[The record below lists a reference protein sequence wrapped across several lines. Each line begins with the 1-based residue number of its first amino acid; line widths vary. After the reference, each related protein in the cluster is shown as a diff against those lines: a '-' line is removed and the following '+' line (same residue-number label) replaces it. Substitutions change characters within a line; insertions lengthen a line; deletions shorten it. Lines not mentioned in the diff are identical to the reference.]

1 VDWDKRRTV
10 LEAFEWEQW
19 ISREE
24 EIEDCQQLRLDLV
37 KRLMKKRHNKIKISS
52 EAKMQNTKTRI
63 EQENMKKIK
72 KIR

>member
-1 VDWDKRRTV
+1 MDWDKRRTV